1 MLNTVLFLVIIL
13 ITNIIEAITG
23 FGGTMLAMPW
33 AMKVIDITDAKV
45 ILNVISLTLAIAT
58 TVRYHKYTNYKE
70 VFKMSA
76 IMLLGVSLGLYL
88 YAIIPIA
95 FLQDI
100 YAVILI
106 FVAVRG
112 LYSGK
117 SKEYSNRMLYF
128 ILIIAGVVHGMFL
141 SGGAF
146 IIIYAV
152 HKLKD
157 KSVIRSSVA
166 PVWIVLNG
174 FIFLQDIFTG
184 RFQPSVIRTSLY
196 CILPLSL
203 AFVIGG
209 YLHKKMNQ
217 SFFVKMTY
225 VLLTISGVMLL
236 I

>member
-70 VFKMSA
+70 VLKMSV
-76 IMLLGVSLGLYL
+76 IMLLGVCLGLYL
-88 YAIIPIA
+88 YAIIPVA

-100 YAVILI
+100 YALIIIL
-106 FVAVRG
+106 VAVRG
-112 LYSGK
+112 LCQDK
-117 SKEYSNRMLYF
+117 SREYSEGMLYC
-128 ILIIAGVVHGMFL
+128 ILAIAGIVHGMFL

-157 KSVIRSSVA
+157 KSIIRSSVA

-174 FIFLQDIFTG
+174 FIFLQDIYLG
-184 RFQPSVIRTSLY
+184 RFRPSVITTTVYSF
-196 CILPLSL
+196 IPLLL
-203 AFVIGG
+203 AFFIGG
-209 YLHKKMNQ
+209 YLHRKMKQ
-217 SFFVKMTY
+217 SVFVKMTY
-225 VLLTISGVMLL
+225 VLLIISGVMLVL
-236 I
+236 